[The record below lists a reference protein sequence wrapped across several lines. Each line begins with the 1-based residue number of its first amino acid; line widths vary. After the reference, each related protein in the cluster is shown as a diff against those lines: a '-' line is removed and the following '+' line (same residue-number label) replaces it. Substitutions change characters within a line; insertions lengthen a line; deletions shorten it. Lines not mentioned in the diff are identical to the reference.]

1 MFSTRAIQQRC
12 TLEILPKLDTFRLPI
27 ECLDERWPD
36 KIINNLPQWLYLI
49 RPEFA
54 EWPELPSV
62 EADDDLL
69 LRLRERLDKN
79 IRWVLNETP
88 IARSSRVGKTR
99 RYRID
104 VVSKKV
110 FCSGIQTEASD
121 NILGFPEITP
131 LNNWR
136 RILADLEIDG
146 VTLSQPGF
154 DQGYRADSVSLEV
167 VKLNSTFV
175 K

>member
-1 MFSTRAIQQRC
+1 M
-12 TLEILPKLDTFRLPI
+12 
-27 ECLDERWPD
+27 
-36 KIINNLPQWLYLI
+36 
-49 RPEFA
+49 
-54 EWPELPSV
+54 

-110 FCSGIQTEASD
+110 FRGGIQTEASD
-121 NILGFPEITP
+121 NILGFRRETTSP
-131 LNNWR
+131 NNWR

-167 VKLNSTFV
+167 VKINSTFV
-175 K
+175 EEGPCH